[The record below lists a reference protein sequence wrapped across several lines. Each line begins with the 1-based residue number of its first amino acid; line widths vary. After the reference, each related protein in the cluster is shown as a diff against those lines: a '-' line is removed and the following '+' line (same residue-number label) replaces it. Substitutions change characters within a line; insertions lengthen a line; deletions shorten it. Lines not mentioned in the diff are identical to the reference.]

1 MKRIALLMLLPL
13 LAVGQKQRV
22 GSVYS
27 EHPAYDV
34 VKESYRVWESGTE
47 EELRAL
53 YAENAQIWG
62 PGDKEAGDVD
72 GEVQGMLWWQKNF
85 DVTFLEMNPARHFT
99 TQYRSN
105 KGAYVFDWMMFRG
118 IHKESGDTVEGP
130 LHSTYFVNDDG
141 KIAMSISYFD
151 RETMGAQIQ
160 ESFGWHRN
168 GRIYD
173 EHPLIEKLNEVVASW
188 EAGDAEAMATHFA
201 EDCKFYRLGEGEG
214 YRDKDLAFRK
224 ESWSAG
230 IAGTSSRKMN
240 VYGYPDAIRYEKG
253 DGGWEVLSWWNH
265 TFVSAETGE
274 EDTVFLHLSHSFN
287 NDGKITREVLW
298 VD

>member
-53 YAENAQIWG
+53 YAEDAKIWG

-151 RETMGAQIQ
+151 RETIGAQIQ

-168 GRIYD
+168 GRVYD
-173 EHPLIEKLNEVVASW
+173 EHPLIDKLNTMVNHFE
-188 EAGDAEAMATHFA
+188 EGELDELQDYFTEDAA
-201 EDCKFYRLGEGEG
+201 FYRLGDEKKYSLEERRGQWD
-214 YRDKDLAFRK
+214 RFVSATTNRK
-224 ESWSAG
+224 LEQS
-230 IAGTSSRKMN
+230 
-240 VYGYPDAIRYEKG
+240 GYPDAIYYSRGEGAWVVY
-253 DGGWEVLSWWNH
+253 SWWWENFTNAATGEVSREYLHMTH
-265 TFVSAETGE
+265 TFNE
-274 EDTVFLHLSHSFN
+274 
-287 NDGKITREVLW
+287 DGKCVREIIYTAN
-298 VD
+298 